1 MFLFRFFEKLFSI
14 KYVVIAF
21 LITTNIALY
30 FGIQSQ
36 KTQWHGEVEIPD
48 YTWLFYTCQLSN
60 QLNHHVT
67 YVDVTQPDLET
78 VSFDRQ
84 YPFSPIGNNKYL
96 LINQDM
102 PVKVHQQTAYA
113 LDDECHLIFRG
124 PHLFQINNFVLS
136 CRED

>member
-1 MFLFRFFEKLFSI
+1 MKFA
-14 KYVVIAF
+14 VIAL

-36 KTQWHGEVEIPD
+36 KTQWHGEVEIPT
-48 YTWLFYTCQLSN
+48 YTWLFYACQLGN

-78 VSFDRQ
+78 VSLNTQ
-84 YPFSPIGNNKYL
+84 YPFNPIDTNKYL
-96 LINQDM
+96 LLNPDM
-102 PVKVHQQTAYA
+102 PIKVHQQTVYA

-124 PHLFQINNFVLS
+124 PHLIQINNFVLS